1 MPLSVLQRATFLSV
15 MLVAVAAP
23 ARAQD
28 IFAVPF
34 AGVKFGGDTSIVDL
48 EIAAGRTILTLG
60 ASVSVL
66 GDGWLGYEAD
76 FAYMPGY
83 FENDNSLPL
92 IKPSSYALDL
102 TGAVILALPAAV
114 TGGGLRPY
122 GIFGLGL
129 INAQAQDILEIFL
142 VRRTAPAF
150 KIGIG
155 AQALLLT
162 NNVGI
167 RFDLRHVRS
176 LTSDDSSLAPGV
188 GRRFSYSRFT
198 IGLLLR
204 L

>member
-1 MPLSVLQRATFLSV
+1 MLPSATHRAILLSI
-15 MLVAVAAP
+15 MLVAAAVP

-48 EIAAGRTILTLG
+48 EIATGRASFTLG
-60 ASVSVL
+60 GSVSVL

-76 FAYMPGY
+76 FGYMPGF
-83 FENDNSLPL
+83 FENDDSLPL
-92 IKPSSYALDL
+92 IKPGSYALDL
-102 TGAVILALPAAV
+102 SGGVILALPESV
-114 TGGGLRPY
+114 TRGGLRPY
-122 GIFGLGL
+122 VVVAIGL
-129 INAQAQDILEIFL
+129 INAQAQDLLEIFL
-142 VRRTAPAF
+142 VRRTVPAF

-176 LTSDDSSLAPGV
+176 FTDDDGSLARV
-188 GRRFSYSRFT
+188 GRRISYSRFT

>member
-1 MPLSVLQRATFLSV
+1 MLPSAIHRALLLSL
-15 MLVAVAAP
+15 MLVATAAP

-48 EIAAGRTILTLG
+48 EIAADRTSFTMG
-60 ASVSVL
+60 ASLSVL

-76 FAYMPGY
+76 FGYVPGF
-83 FENDNSLPL
+83 FENDDSLPL
-92 IKPSSYALDL
+92 IKPGSYALDL
-102 TGAVILALPAAV
+102 TGAVIVALPTAV
-114 TGGGLRPY
+114 TRGGLRPY
-122 GIFGLGL
+122 AVFGLGL
-129 INAQAQDILEIFL
+129 INAQAQDFLEIFL
-142 VRRTAPAF
+142 IRRTVPAF

-176 LTSDDSSLAPGV
+176 FTGDDGSLAPGI
-188 GRRFSYSRFT
+188 GRRISYSRFT
-198 IGLLLR
+198 LGLLLR

>member
-1 MPLSVLQRATFLSV
+1 MLPSATHRAILLSV
-15 MLVAVAAP
+15 MLVAAVVP

-48 EIAAGRTILTLG
+48 ETAAGRASFTLG
-60 ASVSVL
+60 GSVSVL

-76 FAYMPGY
+76 FAYMPGF
-83 FENDNSLPL
+83 FENEDSLPL
-92 IKPSSYALDL
+92 IKPGSYALDL
-102 TGAVILALPAAV
+102 SGGVILALPAGV
-114 TGGGLRPY
+114 TRGGLRPY
-122 GIFGLGL
+122 GVVAIGL
-129 INAQAQDILEIFL
+129 INAQAQDLLEIFL
-142 VRRTAPAF
+142 VRRTVPAF

-176 LTSDDSSLAPGV
+176 FTDDDGSLARV
-188 GRRFSYSRFT
+188 GRRISYSRFT

>member
-1 MPLSVLQRATFLSV
+1 MPLSVLQRATLLAV
-15 MLVAVAAP
+15 MLVTLATP

-34 AGVKFGGDTSIVDL
+34 AGVKFGGSTSIFDL
-48 EIAAGRTILTLG
+48 EFAADKKTFTMGG
-60 ASVSVL
+60 SVVVL
-66 GDGWLGYEAD
+66 GSGVFGYEAD
-76 FAYMPGY
+76 FGYMPNFFKNEDSPPVY
-83 FENDNSLPL
+83 
-92 IKPSSYALDL
+92 KPGSYVLDL
-102 TGAVILALPAAV
+102 SGGAIFALPEGV
-114 TGGGLRPY
+114 TRGGLRPY
-122 GIFGLGL
+122 AVLGLGL
-129 INAQAQDILEIFL
+129 VNAQAADVLEIFQ
-142 VRRTAPAF
+142 VRRTVPAF

-176 LTSDDSSLAPGV
+176 FTGDDGSLARV
-188 GRRFSYSRFT
+188 GRRISYSRFT

>member
-1 MPLSVLQRATFLSV
+1 MPLSVLQRATLLSA
-15 MLVAVAAP
+15 LLLALATP

-34 AGVKFGGDTSIVDL
+34 AGVKFGGSTSIFDL
-48 EIAAGRTILTLG
+48 EFAADKKTFTMG
-60 ASVSVL
+60 ASVVVL
-66 GDGWLGYEAD
+66 GNGVFGYEAD
-76 FAYMPGY
+76 FGYMPNFFKNEESPPVY
-83 FENDNSLPL
+83 
-92 IKPSSYALDL
+92 KPGSYVIDL
-102 TGAVILALPAAV
+102 SGGVILALPEAV

-122 GIFGLGL
+122 AVVGVGLV
-129 INAQAQDILEIFL
+129 NAQAADVLEIFQI
-142 VRRTAPAF
+142 RRTVPAF

-176 LTSDDSSLAPGV
+176 FTGDDGSLARV
-188 GRRFSYSRFT
+188 GRRISYSRFT

>member
-1 MPLSVLQRATFLSV
+1 MLPSVLHRAILLSLA
-15 MLVAVAAP
+15 LVAAAVP

-48 EIAAGRTILTLG
+48 ETAAGRATFTLG
-60 ASVSVL
+60 GSVSVL

-76 FAYMPGY
+76 FGYMPGF
-83 FENDNSLPL
+83 FENEDSLPL
-92 IKPSSYALDL
+92 IKPGSYVLDL
-102 TGAVILALPAAV
+102 SGGVILALPAGV
-114 TGGGLRPY
+114 TRGGLRPY
-122 GIFGLGL
+122 GVVAVGL
-129 INAQAQDILEIFL
+129 INAQAQDLLEIFL
-142 VRRTAPAF
+142 VRRTVPAF

-176 LTSDDSSLAPGV
+176 FTGDDGSLARV
-188 GRRFSYSRFT
+188 GRRISYSRFT

>member
-1 MPLSVLQRATFLSV
+1 MPLSVLQRATLLSV
-15 MLVAVAAP
+15 LLLALATP

-34 AGVKFGGDTSIVDL
+34 AGVKFGGSTSIFDL
-48 EIAAGRTILTLG
+48 EFAADKKTFTMG
-60 ASVSVL
+60 ASVVVL
-66 GDGWLGYEAD
+66 GNGVFGYEAD
-76 FAYMPGY
+76 FGYMPNFFKNEASPPVY
-83 FENDNSLPL
+83 
-92 IKPSSYALDL
+92 KPGSYVIDL
-102 TGAVILALPAAV
+102 SGGVILALPEAV

-122 GIFGLGL
+122 AVVGVGLV
-129 INAQAQDILEIFL
+129 NAQAADVLEIFQI
-142 VRRTAPAF
+142 RRTVPAF

-176 LTSDDSSLAPGV
+176 FTGDDGSLARV
-188 GRRFSYSRFT
+188 GRRISYSRFT

>member
-1 MPLSVLQRATFLSV
+1 MLPSAIHRVILLSLT
-15 MLVAVAAP
+15 LVAVAVP

-28 IFAVPF
+28 LFAVPF

-48 EIAAGRTILTLG
+48 EIAAGRTTFTLG
-60 ASVSVL
+60 ASLSVL

-76 FAYMPGY
+76 FAYLPGF

-92 IKPSSYALDL
+92 IKPGSYALDL
-102 TGAVILALPAAV
+102 TGAVILALPEGV
-114 TGGGLRPY
+114 TRGGLRPY

-129 INAQAQDILEIFL
+129 INAQAQDLLEIFL
-142 VRRTAPAF
+142 VRRTVPAF

-176 LTSDDSSLAPGV
+176 FTGDDGSLARV
-188 GRRFSYSRFT
+188 GRRISYSRFT
-198 IGLLLR
+198 LGLLLR

>member
-1 MPLSVLQRATFLSV
+1 MLLSNSRRAIWLSL
-15 MLVAVAAP
+15 MLVALAAP

-28 IFAVPF
+28 IFAVPY

-48 EIAAGRTILTLG
+48 EGSTTGRMFTMG
-60 ASVSVL
+60 GSVVVL
-66 GDGWLGYEAD
+66 GTGVLGYEAD
-76 FAYMPGY
+76 FGYVPGY

-92 IKPSSYALDL
+92 IKPGSYALDL
-102 TGAVILALPAAV
+102 TGGVIFALPDSV
-114 TGGGLRPY
+114 TRGGLRPY
-122 GIFGLGL
+122 AVVGVGL
-129 INAQAQDILEIFL
+129 ISAQAADFLEIFL
-142 VRRTAPAF
+142 VRRTVPAF

-176 LTSDDSSLAPGV
+176 FTGDDGSLARV
-188 GRRFSYSRFT
+188 GRRISYSRFT

>member
-1 MPLSVLQRATFLSV
+1 MLSSAPRLAAFLVLLLLTL
-15 MLVAVAAP
+15 AAP
-23 ARAQD
+23 ATAQD

-34 AGVKFGGDTSIVDL
+34 AGVKFGGDTSIFDL
-48 EIAAGRTILTLG
+48 EFAADKRGLTLG
-60 ASVSVL
+60 ASVIVL
-66 GDGWLGYEAD
+66 GDGVLGYEAD
-76 FAYMPGY
+76 FGYMPNF
-83 FENDNSLPL
+83 FENEDSLPL
-92 IKPSSYALDL
+92 FKPGSYVLDL
-102 TGAVILALPAAV
+102 TGGVIFALPAGV

-122 GIFGLGL
+122 VVAGLGL
-129 INAQAQDILEIFL
+129 VNTQAADVLEIFQ
-142 VRRTAPAF
+142 VRRTVPAF

-176 LTSDDSSLAPGV
+176 FTRDDGSLSRV
-188 GRRFSYSRFT
+188 GRRISYSRLT

>member
-1 MPLSVLQRATFLSV
+1 MPSSRFRHAVLVGLMLAVLAT
-15 MLVAVAAP
+15 P

-34 AGVKFGGDTSIVDL
+34 AGVKFGGATSIFDL
-48 EIAAGRTILTLG
+48 EFAADKKTFTMGG
-60 ASVSVL
+60 SVVVL
-66 GDGWLGYEAD
+66 GNGVFGYEAD
-76 FAYMPGY
+76 FGYMPNFFKNEDSPPVY
-83 FENDNSLPL
+83 
-92 IKPSSYALDL
+92 KPGSYVIDL
-102 TGAVILALPAAV
+102 SGGAIVALPSGV
-114 TGGGLRPY
+114 TRGGLRPY
-122 GIFGLGL
+122 VVAGVGLV
-129 INAQAQDILEIFL
+129 NAQAADVLEIFQ
-142 VRRTAPAF
+142 VRRTVPAF

-176 LTSDDSSLAPGV
+176 FTGDDGSLARV
-188 GRRFSYSRFT
+188 GRRISYSRFT

>member
-1 MPLSVLQRATFLSV
+1 MPLSVLQRATLLSL
-15 MLVAVAAP
+15 MLVALATPV
-23 ARAQD
+23 RAQD

-34 AGVKFGGDTSIVDL
+34 AGVKFGGSTSIFDL
-48 EIAAGRTILTLG
+48 EFAADKKTFTMG
-60 ASVSVL
+60 ASVVVL
-66 GDGWLGYEAD
+66 GNGVFGYEVD
-76 FAYMPGY
+76 FGYMPNFFKNEESPPVY
-83 FENDNSLPL
+83 
-92 IKPSSYALDL
+92 KPGSYVIDL
-102 TGAVILALPAAV
+102 SGGVLLALPEAV

-122 GIFGLGL
+122 AVVGVGLV
-129 INAQAQDILEIFL
+129 NAQAADVLEIFQI
-142 VRRTAPAF
+142 RRTVPAF

-176 LTSDDSSLAPGV
+176 FTGDDGSLARV
-188 GRRFSYSRFT
+188 GRRISYSRFT

>member
-1 MPLSVLQRATFLSV
+1 MPLSVLQRATLLSV
-15 MLVAVAAP
+15 LLLALATP

-34 AGVKFGGDTSIVDL
+34 AGVKFGGSTSIFDL
-48 EIAAGRTILTLG
+48 EFAADKKTFTMG
-60 ASVSVL
+60 ASVVVL
-66 GDGWLGYEAD
+66 GNGVFGYEAD
-76 FAYMPGY
+76 FGYMPNFFKNEKSPPVY
-83 FENDNSLPL
+83 
-92 IKPSSYALDL
+92 KPGSYVIDL
-102 TGAVILALPAAV
+102 SGGVILALPEAV

-122 GIFGLGL
+122 AVVGVGLV
-129 INAQAQDILEIFL
+129 NAQAADVLEIFQI
-142 VRRTAPAF
+142 RRTVPAF

-176 LTSDDSSLAPGV
+176 FTGDDGSLARV
-188 GRRFSYSRFT
+188 GRRISYSRFT

>member
-1 MPLSVLQRATFLSV
+1 MLPSATYRVILLSLT
-15 MLVAVAAP
+15 LVAVAAP

-28 IFAVPF
+28 VFAVPF
-34 AGVKFGGDTSIVDL
+34 AGVKFGGGTSIVDL
-48 EIAAGRTILTLG
+48 ETAVGRTTFTLG
-60 ASVSVL
+60 VSVSVL
-66 GDGWLGYEAD
+66 GEGWLGYEAD
-76 FAYMPGY
+76 FAYIPSF

-92 IKPSSYALDL
+92 IKPESYALDL

-114 TGGGLRPY
+114 TRGGLRPY

-129 INAQAQDILEIFL
+129 INAQSQDFLEIFL
-142 VRRTAPAF
+142 VRRTVPAF

-176 LTSDDSSLAPGV
+176 FTGDDGSLARV
-188 GRRFSYSRFT
+188 GRRISYSRFT
-198 IGLLLR
+198 VGLLLR

>member
-1 MPLSVLQRATFLSV
+1 MPPVLQRATLLAV
-15 MLVAVAAP
+15 MLVMLATP

-34 AGVKFGGDTSIVDL
+34 AGVKFGGATSIFDL
-48 EIAAGRTILTLG
+48 EFAADKKTFTMGGSL
-60 ASVSVL
+60 VVL
-66 GDGWLGYEAD
+66 GNGVFGYEAD
-76 FAYMPGY
+76 FGYMPNFFKNRDSPPVY
-83 FENDNSLPL
+83 
-92 IKPSSYALDL
+92 KPGSYVIDL
-102 TGAVILALPAAV
+102 SGGAIFALPSGV

-122 GIFGLGL
+122 AVLGVGLV
-129 INAQAQDILEIFL
+129 NAQAADVLEIFQI
-142 VRRTAPAF
+142 RRTVPAF

-176 LTSDDSSLAPGV
+176 FTGDDGSLARV
-188 GRRFSYSRFT
+188 GRRISYSRFT

>member
-1 MPLSVLQRATFLSV
+1 MLPSATQRAILLSL
-15 MLVAVAAP
+15 MLVAVAIP

-28 IFAVPF
+28 VFAVPF

-48 EIAAGRTILTLG
+48 EIAAERTTFTLG
-60 ASVSVL
+60 VSLSVL

-76 FAYMPGY
+76 FAYLPGF

-92 IKPSSYALDL
+92 IKPGSYALDL
-102 TGAVILALPAAV
+102 TGAVIIALPEAV
-114 TGGGLRPY
+114 TRGGLRPY

-129 INAQAQDILEIFL
+129 INAQAQDLLEIFL
-142 VRRTAPAF
+142 VRRTVPAF
-150 KIGIG
+150 KIGVG

-176 LTSDDSSLAPGV
+176 FTGDDGSLARV
-188 GRRFSYSRFT
+188 GRRISYSRFT
-198 IGLLLR
+198 LGLLLR